1 MIMSFIRKIEE
12 AAAAKLKKLFLGA
25 QKYADTAV
33 DDLVKAE
40 KALYEA
46 KARAAEATEKAHVAA
61 VEAAHK
67 AQEAATQL
75 MIEARA
81 AEERMN
87 HHREIL
93 EKSTK

>member
-33 DDLVKAE
+33 DDLAKAE
-40 KALYEA
+40 KALQQA
-46 KARAAEATEKAHVAA
+46 KERAAEATEKAHVAA
-61 VEAAHK
+61 VEAAQK

-81 AEERMN
+81 AEERMQ
-87 HHREIL
+87 HHKEIL
-93 EKSTK
+93 EQTNK

>member
-1 MIMSFIRKIEE
+1 MSFIRKLEE
-12 AAAAKLKKLFLGA
+12 SAAKRLKKLFLGA

-40 KALYEA
+40 KALHDA
-46 KARAAEATEKAHVAA
+46 KIRAAEATEKAHVAA
-61 VEAAHK
+61 VEAAQK

-75 MIEARA
+75 LIEARA
-81 AEERMN
+81 AEERMK